1 MLLLLRG
8 ALNAA
13 ASVVASGSRTVT
25 CTILAIAKDVDLGG
39 ADLGTS
45 AMQPVCPRDHESA

>member
-1 MLLLLRG
+1 MLVLLRG

-13 ASVVASGSRTVT
+13 ASVVASSLTVT